1 MDAVRNDTMDAVRDW
16 GRVCFVG
23 EGGDTTFDVS
33 RQIIHRQLTM
43 YGSWTFSIPGLAEVA
58 RFVVDRRLPMDGL
71 ITDTFELDRIQEAYT
86 LFEAGR
92 TGKVV
97 IVWDRD

>member
-1 MDAVRNDTMDAVRDW
+1 
-16 GRVCFVG
+16 
-23 EGGDTTFDVS
+23 
-33 RQIIHRQLTM
+33 
-43 YGSWTFSIPGLAEVA
+43 
-58 RFVVDRRLPMDGL
+58 MDGL